1 MGGISP
7 LIPLLE
13 SADTVK
19 AGVAMDRDIKV
30 QLGKIVELQDLSQQN
45 VVSDHYVRPVSW
57 IADLIKELQRL
68 RRFKPGGLAEVT
80 DLSHKLSI
88 VNAGLRPLAALLL
101 GVRISK
107 NAQMSNWENPVLTQ
121 AQGSVQLSRLSSQ
134 FGLQFIATVWH
145 SKKCIISSQFLCQSS
160 ILRCSK
166 RVSNGELP
174 PLFEPQSSFQ
184 FAN

>member
-1 MGGISP
+1 M
-7 LIPLLE
+7 
-13 SADTVK
+13 
-19 AGVAMDRDIKV
+19 
-30 QLGKIVELQDLSQQN
+30 
-45 VVSDHYVRPVSW
+45 
-57 IADLIKELQRL
+57 

-134 FGLQFIATVWH
+134 FGLQFIATV
-145 SKKCIISSQFLCQSS
+145 
-160 ILRCSK
+160 
-166 RVSNGELP
+166 
-174 PLFEPQSSFQ
+174 
-184 FAN
+184 